1 MRHSNSQQMVLG
13 FIEQYQGENQR
24 PPTIR
29 EIQDYCGFKSPRAV
43 SYILEKLEEAK
54 LIIRQAHSR
63 GVQLTKPRTA
73 SSGIQLP
80 LFASIPAGI
89 PDVFDGSEAPETL
102 RFIPTTLGISNP
114 SRAFAVR
121 VRGDSMI
128 DAGIFSGD
136 IVVLENKEA
145 KPGDIVAALIDGENT
160 LKRLIKENG
169 RVYLKAENDR
179 YPDLEPVDT
188 LSIQGVV
195 VSILRTY
202 AAAA

>member
-1 MRHSNSQQMVLG
+1 MRQSNSQQLVLD
-13 FIEQYQGENQR
+13 FIEQYQDENRR

-29 EIQDYCGFKSPRAV
+29 EIQDHCGFKSPRAV
-43 SYILEKLEEAK
+43 SYILEKLEEAR

-63 GVQLTKPRTA
+63 GIHLTKP
-73 SSGIQLP
+73 SVNSPGVQLP
-80 LFASIPAGI
+80 LFSSIPAGL
-89 PDVFDGSEAPETL
+89 PDQFDGSEADETL

-136 IVVLENKEA
+136 IVVLEQKEA
-145 KPGDIVAALIDGENT
+145 RTGDIVAALIDGENT
-160 LKRLIKENG
+160 LKRLVKENG
-169 RVYLKAENDR
+169 RVFLKAENVR
-179 YPDLEPVDT
+179 YPNLEPVEKLD
-188 LSIQGVV
+188 IQGVV
-195 VSILRTY
+195 VSVLRTM